1 LDPLILSDRYYTSI
15 AFGGGSQYRYNR
27 PGAHRGIQL
36 AGSLSDTIRGLI
48 EASDALEKDAP
59 PQSLLTKII
68 ERGAFRP
75 AEDEAVGFWFARF
88 LSIRESLWAVIDEAL
103 EVFEQP
109 EMSNH
114 YDRDL
119 RLFVIGYAAV
129 CLLIRIDRV
138 LLFEVAEHSIV
149 QRKLNE
155 SFPEYRIPRKQFTKI
170 FASFVDE
177 SHALAIRDAMR
188 FAKKSRRDILLL
200 GTDPDV
206 GFIARQLDELE
217 ASLNLSK
224 RRYFK
229 RMWEFVSHKWRRR
242 GVVTAKNLL
251 ASVAEGVGRVA
262 SEISESRNKRVS
274 PEILGEIAAFLQ
286 PGDVIVTR
294 HAKALTNLFLP
305 GFWPHISLYIGTPTQ
320 RDALGIAADERRLQR
335 WIDDICVLEARK
347 DGVRLR
353 PLSDTLSVDVFAVLR
368 PGLEPDGIRRAIE
381 RAMKHEGKMYNF
393 DFDFFSSDRIV
404 CTEVVY
410 RAYDGLGNISFP
422 LQERAGRK
430 TLSAEDVLDFSLQT
444 GAFEP
449 VAIFGVKGCRKAIEY
464 GDAVRQA
471 LINSYDSTP
480 D

>member
-1 LDPLILSDRYYTSI
+1 M
-15 AFGGGSQYRYNR
+15 
-27 PGAHRGIQL
+27 

-48 EASDALEKDAP
+48 EAADALEKDRP
-59 PQSLLTKII
+59 PESLLAKIV

-75 AEDEAVGFWFARF
+75 AEDEAMSFWFARF

-103 EVFEQP
+103 EVFEQSQLANRY
-109 EMSNH
+109 EK
-114 YDRDL
+114 DL
-119 RLFVIGYAAV
+119 HLFVIGYAAV

-138 LLFEVAEHSIV
+138 LLFDVAAHSIV

-155 SFPEYRIPRKQFTKI
+155 PFPEYRIPRKQYTKI

-188 FAKKSRRDILLL
+188 FARKKRRDILLL

-217 ASLNLSK
+217 ASLNPSK
-224 RRYFK
+224 RRYVK

-274 PEILGEIAAFLQ
+274 PEILEEISGFLE

-305 GFWPHISLYIGTPTQ
+305 GFWPHISLYIGKPAQ
-320 RDALGIAADERRLQR
+320 RDALGVAVDERRQQR

-347 DGVRLR
+347 DGVRVR
-353 PLSDTLSVDVFAVLR
+353 PLSDTLSVDVFVVLR
-368 PGLEPDGIRRAIE
+368 SGLDSDGIRRAIE
-381 RAMKHEGKMYNF
+381 RAMKHEGKLYNF

-410 RAYDGLGNISFP
+410 RAYDGVGGISFP

-449 VAIFGVKGCRKAIEY
+449 VAIFGVKGCKKAILY
-464 GDAVRQA
+464 GDGVRPA
-471 LINSYDSTP
+471 LIDSYASTP
-480 D
+480 E